1 MNTIIQM
8 IKFNSNM
15 SISILLLLNT
25 FVNNYFLFLAY
36 LIYCIHTNFTII
48 KLDTILYMVIN
59 IIYGLEFTLNFLFLK
74 TIIKSINLLYFFIKK
89 HRTNYWYT
97 NLKYYIDKIIYFF
110 IKDTASIEKKNDDIV
125 VENNEIQTNNI
136 LSEDN
141 LTNNILS
148 EDNLTNNILS
158 DNINL
163 DDEDEYDPELDE
175 DFEKIHNNLTFTD
188 LEDLSEDER
197 KKKILEKFSQSMK
210 LFGDL
215 CNKIVEK
222 NK

>member
-1 MNTIIQM
+1 M
-8 IKFNSNM
+8 K
-15 SISILLLLNT
+15 
-25 FVNNYFLFLAY
+25 
-36 LIYCIHTNFTII
+36 
-48 KLDTILYMVIN
+48 
-59 IIYGLEFTLNFLFLK
+59 
-74 TIIKSINLLYFFIKK
+74 
-89 HRTNYWYT
+89 
-97 NLKYYIDKIIYFF
+97 
-110 IKDTASIEKKNDDIV
+110 KKNDDIV